1 MNVDCL
7 YPVILAIGFHVLDFI
22 TGLVAALKTKSLDS
36 SKMRDGLFKKVGFI
50 FCYLLS
56 VLVDTQGR
64 ILGLDIGVK
73 ILPIIVVY
81 AVGTEI
87 VSIIENICKIN
98 PDLIA
103 EKLKEFFEL
112 K

>member
-1 MNVDCL
+1 MESI
-7 YPVILAIGFHVLDFI
+7 YPVVLALGFHVLDFI
-22 TGLVAALKTKSLDS
+22 TGLVAALKTKTLDS
-36 SKMRDGLFKKVGFI
+36 SKMRDGLFKKVGFL
-50 FCYLLS
+50 FCYTLAY
-56 VLVDTQGR
+56 LVDTQGK
-64 ILGLDIGVK
+64 LIGITIDVQ
-73 ILPIIVVY
+73 ILPLIALY
-81 AVGTEI
+81 AVGTEV

>member
-1 MNVDCL
+1 M
-7 YPVILAIGFHVLDFI
+7 IAFGFHALDFI
-22 TGLVAALKTKSLDS
+22 TGLVAALKTKSLES
-36 SKMRDGLFKKVGFI
+36 AKMRDGLFKKVGFL
-50 FCYLLS
+50 FCYILAYLI
-56 VLVDTQGR
+56 DTQGKF
-64 ILGLDIGVK
+64 LGLDVGVK

-81 AVGTEI
+81 AVGTEV

-98 PDLIA
+98 PDLLA